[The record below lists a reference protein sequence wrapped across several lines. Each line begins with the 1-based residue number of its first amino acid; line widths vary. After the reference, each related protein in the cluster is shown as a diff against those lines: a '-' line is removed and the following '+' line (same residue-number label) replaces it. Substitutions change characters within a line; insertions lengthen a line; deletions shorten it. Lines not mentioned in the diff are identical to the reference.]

1 MPGIANSA
9 GPRTR
14 STEMLKND
22 NRTTRWTLAI
32 VLLPLLALTLAAQ
45 QVTSLIISG
54 QQGQAKVLQ
63 VQGTNYVE
71 VNGLARITGGSL
83 SFSGNQVVL
92 TLPGSAGD
100 SSAAGAPPSAPAS
113 SQGLSSEFLNAG
125 IEAMAQVREWH
136 AALKNAVEHS
146 YPLGADWLGSF
157 RAQAQQALR
166 VAGVAASTDQ
176 DKKAFQLLTN
186 EFNNMNKLSEKYLQ
200 MTVNMNYIAPDAIG
214 NDPLDAR
221 LIACGHS
228 LASMASTRQFVDDG
242 SCQ

>member
-1 MPGIANSA
+1 MQRNG
-9 GPRTR
+9 
-14 STEMLKND
+14 
-22 NRTTRWTLAI
+22 NRTTQWKVTAI
-32 VLLPLLALTLAAQ
+32 LLLPTLALTLAAQ
-45 QVTSLIISG
+45 QVTSLVVAG
-54 QQGQAKVLQ
+54 QQGQAKVVQ

-71 VNGLARITGGSL
+71 VNSLARITGGSL
-83 SFSGNQVVL
+83 SFSGNQIVL
-92 TLPGSAGD
+92 SLPGSGAD
-100 SSAAGAPPSAPAS
+100 SPANPPASPAPAE
-113 SQGLSSEFLNAG
+113 GLSTNFLNAG
-125 IEAMAQVREWH
+125 IEAMSQVREWH

-186 EFNNMNKLSEKYLQ
+186 EFNNMNKLSDKYLQ
-200 MTVNMNYIAPDAIG
+200 MTVNMNYIAPDAIA

>member
-1 MPGIANSA
+1 
-9 GPRTR
+9 
-14 STEMLKND
+14 MLKKG
-22 NRTTRWTLAI
+22 NRTTRWTLAMI

-71 VNGLARITGGSL
+71 VNGLVRITGGSL

-92 TLPGSAGD
+92 TLPGSGGD
-100 SSAAGAPPSAPAS
+100 SSAGGAQPTAPAS
-113 SQGLSSEFLNAG
+113 SEGLSTQFLNAG

-166 VAGVAASTDQ
+166 LAGVAASTDQ
-176 DKKAFQLLTN
+176 DKKVFQLLTN
-186 EFNNMNKLSEKYLQ
+186 GFNMMSKLSDKYLQ
-200 MTVNMNYIAPDAIG
+200 MTANMNYIAPDAIS
-214 NDPLDAR
+214 NDPLDQR
-221 LIACGHS
+221 LVTCGHS
-228 LASMASTRQFVDDG
+228 LASMASTRQFVEDG

>member
-1 MPGIANSA
+1 
-9 GPRTR
+9 
-14 STEMLKND
+14 MLA
-22 NRTTRWTLAI
+22 AI
-32 VLLPLLALTLAAQ
+32 VLLPLLVLTLAAQ
-45 QVTSLIISG
+45 QVTSLIING

-63 VQGTNYVE
+63 VQGANYVE

-83 SFSGNQVVL
+83 SFNGNQIVL
-92 TLPGSAGD
+92 TLPGSAAD
-100 SSAAGAPPSAPAS
+100 SSAAPAPAAS
-113 SQGLSSEFLNAG
+113 TNGLSTEFLNAG
-125 IEAMAQVREWH
+125 IEAMSQVREWH
-136 AALKNAVEHS
+136 AALKNAVEHG

-186 EFNNMNKLSEKYLQ
+186 EFNNMKQLSDKYLQ
-200 MTVNMNYIAPDAIG
+200 MTVNMNYMAPDAIA

>member
-1 MPGIANSA
+1 MQRNG
-9 GPRTR
+9 
-14 STEMLKND
+14 
-22 NRTTRWTLAI
+22 NRTTRWKVATI
-32 VLLPLLALTLAAQ
+32 VLLPALALTLAAQ
-45 QVTSLIISG
+45 QATSLVVAG
-54 QQGQAKVLQ
+54 QQGQARVLQ

-71 VNGLARITGGSL
+71 VNGLARITGGAL
-83 SFSGNQVVL
+83 SFSGNQIVL
-92 TLPGSAGD
+92 TLPASGGE
-100 SSAAGAPPSAPAS
+100 SSAAPEAASAPAA
-113 SQGLSSEFLNAG
+113 GLSTHFLNAG
-125 IEAMAQVREWH
+125 IEAMSQVREWH

-166 VAGVAASTDQ
+166 LAGVAASTDQ
-176 DKKAFQLLTN
+176 DRKAFQLLTN
-186 EFNNMNKLSEKYLQ
+186 EFNNMSKLSDKYLQ
-200 MTVNMNYIAPDAIG
+200 MTVNMNYIAPDAIA

>member
-1 MPGIANSA
+1 MQRNG
-9 GPRTR
+9 
-14 STEMLKND
+14 
-22 NRTTRWTLAI
+22 NRTTRWKATAML
-32 VLLPLLALTLAAQ
+32 LLPTLALTLAAQ
-45 QVTSLIISG
+45 QVTSLIIAG
-54 QQGQAKVLQ
+54 QQGQAKVVQ

-71 VNGLARITGGSL
+71 VNSLARITGGSL
-83 SFSGNQVVL
+83 SFSGNQIVL
-92 TLPGSAGD
+92 TLPGSGAD
-100 SSAAGAPPSAPAS
+100 SPANPPASSAPAE
-113 SQGLSSEFLNAG
+113 GLSTNFLNAG
-125 IEAMAQVREWH
+125 IEAMSQVREWH

>member
-1 MPGIANSA
+1 
-9 GPRTR
+9 
-14 STEMLKND
+14 MLKND
-22 NRTTRWTLAI
+22 NRTTRWTLATI

-100 SSAAGAPPSAPAS
+100 SSAAEAPSSASAS

-166 VAGVAASTDQ
+166 LAGVAASTDQ
-176 DKKAFQLLTN
+176 DKRAFQLLTN
-186 EFNNMNKLSEKYLQ
+186 GFNMMSKLSDKYLQ
-200 MTVNMNYIAPDAIG
+200 MTANLNYIAPDAIS
-214 NDPLDAR
+214 NDPLDQR
-221 LIACGHS
+221 LVACGHS

>member
-1 MPGIANSA
+1 MQRNG
-9 GPRTR
+9 
-14 STEMLKND
+14 
-22 NRTTRWTLAI
+22 NRTTQWKVTAI
-32 VLLPLLALTLAAQ
+32 LLLPTLALTLAAQ
-45 QVTSLIISG
+45 QVTSLVVAG

-71 VNGLARITGGSL
+71 VNSLARITGGSL
-83 SFSGNQVVL
+83 SFSGNQIVL
-92 TLPGSAGD
+92 TLPGSGTD
-100 SSAAGAPPSAPAS
+100 SPANPPAPPE
-113 SQGLSSEFLNAG
+113 GLSTGFLNAG
-125 IEAMAQVREWH
+125 IEAMSQVREWH

-166 VAGVAASTDQ
+166 MAGVAASSDQ

-186 EFNNMNKLSEKYLQ
+186 EFNNMSKLSDKYLQ
-200 MTVNMNYIAPDAIG
+200 MTVNMNYIAPDAIA

>member
-1 MPGIANSA
+1 M
-9 GPRTR
+9 R
-14 STEMLKND
+14 KNN
-22 NRTTRWTLAI
+22 NRTTRCMLAAI
-32 VLLPLLALTLAAQ
+32 VLLPLLVLTLAAQ
-45 QVTSLIISG
+45 QVTSLIING

-63 VQGTNYVE
+63 VQGANYVE

-83 SFSGNQVVL
+83 SFNGNQIVL
-92 TLPGSAGD
+92 TLPGSAAD
-100 SSAAGAPPSAPAS
+100 SSAAPAPAAS
-113 SQGLSSEFLNAG
+113 TNGLSTEFLNAG
-125 IEAMAQVREWH
+125 IEAMSQVREWH

-186 EFNNMNKLSEKYLQ
+186 EFNNMKQLSDKYLQ
-200 MTVNMNYIAPDAIG
+200 MTVNMNYMAPDAIA

>member
-1 MPGIANSA
+1 
-9 GPRTR
+9 
-14 STEMLKND
+14 MLKND
-22 NRTTRWTLAI
+22 NRTTRWTLATI

-92 TLPGSAGD
+92 TLPGSGGD
-100 SSAAGAPPSAPAS
+100 SSAPAS
-113 SQGLSSEFLNAG
+113 SEGLSTEFLNAG

-166 VAGVAASTDQ
+166 LAGVAASTDQ
-176 DKKAFQLLTN
+176 DKKAFQSLTN
-186 EFNNMNKLSEKYLQ
+186 GFNMMSKLSDKYLQ
-200 MTVNMNYIAPDAIG
+200 MTAKMNYIAPDAIS
-214 NDPLDAR
+214 NDPLDQR
-221 LIACGHS
+221 LVTCGHS